1 MQEYF
6 FLDAQNQRQ
15 GPYAGE
21 QLPTYGVT
29 ATTLVWKQGMAD
41 WQQAGQVEELAP
53 LFGTRPAPSN
63 YPMPEQN
70 PYAQAGQSTAAT
82 GANYQIQPD
91 NWLVWAI
98 LVTICCCTPFGIV
111 AIYKSAKVNP
121 YYESG
126 AYAQAQQAAGEAQK
140 WVIIAAVCGI
150 IFQVLYLIFVF
161 AMGAGVSSLLEG
173 M

>member
-21 QLPTYGVT
+21 LLPTYGVT

-41 WQQAGQVEELAP
+41 WQQAGQVEELAS
-53 LFGTRPAPSN
+53 LFGSHTAPSN
-63 YPMPEQN
+63 YPLPEQN
-70 PYAQAGQSTAAT
+70 PYAQAGQNNAAT
-82 GANYQIQPD
+82 GGSYQPQPD
-91 NWLVWAI
+91 NWLVWAV
-98 LVTICCCTPFGIV
+98 LVTLCCCMPFGIV

-126 AYAQAQQAAGEAQK
+126 AYAQAQQAAGEAKK
-140 WVIIAAVCGI
+140 WVIIGAVCGL
-150 IFQVLYLIFVF
+150 IFQALYLVFVL
-161 AMGAGVSSLLEG
+161 AMGTGFAGLLEG